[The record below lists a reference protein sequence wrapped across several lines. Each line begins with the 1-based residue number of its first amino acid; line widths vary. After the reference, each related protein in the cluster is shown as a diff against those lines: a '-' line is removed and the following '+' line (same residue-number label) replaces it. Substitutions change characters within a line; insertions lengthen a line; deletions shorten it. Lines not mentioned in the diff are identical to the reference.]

1 MVHPSPVR
9 NLEHVET
16 AFFIIRREED
26 PQIPV
31 AQAVVLLRGLK
42 AAVEVFS
49 KAFDGGL
56 SEGGAFTGCIDS
68 YT

>member
-1 MVHPSPVR
+1 LLQNVGGRMVHPSPVR

-16 AFFIIRREED
+16 AFLIIHREED

-42 AAVEVFS
+42 AAVEVF
-49 KAFDGGL
+49 
-56 SEGGAFTGCIDS
+56 
-68 YT
+68 

>member
-42 AAVEVFS
+42 AAVEVF
-49 KAFDGGL
+49 
-56 SEGGAFTGCIDS
+56 
-68 YT
+68 